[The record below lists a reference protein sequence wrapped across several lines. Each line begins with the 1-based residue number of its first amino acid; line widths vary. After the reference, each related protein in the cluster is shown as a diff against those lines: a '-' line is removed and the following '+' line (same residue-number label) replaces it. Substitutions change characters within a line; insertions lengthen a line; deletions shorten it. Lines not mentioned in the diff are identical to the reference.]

1 MFMLIKE
8 DYMQVKASKYYRDFL
23 DNLGPVKRKFF
34 LDVIECESYDE
45 FKTRNQINSGPAE

>member
-1 MFMLIKE
+1 
-8 DYMQVKASKYYRDFL
+8 MQVKASKYYRDFL

>member
-8 DYMQVKASKYYRDFL
+8 DYMQIKDSKYYQDFL

-34 LDVIECESYDE
+34 LDVIKASDYDE
-45 FKTRNQINSGPAE
+45 FKTLNQTKSEPA